1 MLEWLESTA
10 WAQTGG
16 SASGSAGAGSAQILG
31 FIPFVLIFVLFY
43 FLLVMPQQKRA
54 RKQKEMIDSLKKG
67 ERVATSGGIIG
78 TVTNLTPKV
87 VTLQVADGVR
97 IKVVRT
103 NIEEITDGSDK
114 KEEKG
119 K

>member
-10 WAQTGG
+10 MAQTGSSPG
-16 SASGSAGAGSAQILG
+16 GAAGAGSAQILG
-31 FIPFVLIFVLFY
+31 FVPFVLIFVLFY

-54 RKQKEMIDSLKKG
+54 RKQKEMIEALKKG
-67 ERVATSGGIIG
+67 DRVSTSGGMIG

-97 IKVVRT
+97 IKVVRN
-103 NIEEITDGSDK
+103 NIEEITDGSEK
-114 KEEKG
+114 KEAKA

>member
-1 MLEWLESTA
+1 MEWLEATA

-16 SASGSAGAGSAQILG
+16 SASGSSGSGPAQILG
-31 FIPFVLIFVLFY
+31 FVPFILIFILFY

-54 RKQKEMIDSLKKG
+54 RKQKEMIEALKKG
-67 ERVATSGGIIG
+67 ERVSTSGGIIG

-103 NIEEITDGSDK
+103 NIEALADGSEK
-114 KEEKG
+114 KGEKG

>member
-1 MLEWLESTA
+1 LFEWLESTA
-10 WAQTGG
+10 WAQTG
-16 SASGSAGAGSAQILG
+16 SSGGGGGGSAQILG
-31 FIPFVLIFVLFY
+31 FVPFVLIFALFY

-67 ERVATSGGIIG
+67 ERVSTSGGIIG

-87 VTLQVADGVR
+87 ITLQVADGVR

-103 NIEEITDGSDK
+103 NIEAIADGSEK